1 MMEPSLAFGGVV
13 NVSSAPADLAAFY
26 PRAYQRLVGTLR
38 VMGVPSADAVEL
50 AQDAFVK
57 LIPRW
62 SSVKDYD
69 SPDAWLR
76 TVAWR
81 LWLNRRRGDRLHLV
95 ADPPG
100 GEQAGPDAASVD
112 LEVALAGLAEGMR
125 EVVVL
130 HYLTDRSVA
139 QIATELDVAEGTVKS
154 RLHRARAA
162 LAAALSV
169 QEDQR

>member
-1 MMEPSLAFGGVV
+1 M
-13 NVSSAPADLAAFY
+13 SSAPADLAAFY

-38 VMGVPSADAVEL
+38 VMGVPSADAAEV
-50 AQDAFVK
+50 AQDAFVR

-62 SSVKDYD
+62 SRIKDYE

-81 LWLNRRRGDRLHLV
+81 IWLNRRRGDRLRLV
-95 ADPPG
+95 ADAPESVHQPPA
-100 GEQAGPDAASVD
+100 QTSVD
-112 LEVALAGLAEGMR
+112 LAADVEAALADLPDGMR

-162 LAAALSV
+162 LATALSV
-169 QEDQR
+169 QEDPR

>member
-1 MMEPSLAFGGVV
+1 M
-13 NVSSAPADLAAFY
+13 SSAPADLAAFY

-38 VMGVPSADAVEL
+38 VMGVPSADAAEV
-50 AQDAFVK
+50 AQDAFVR

-62 SSVKDYD
+62 SRIKDYE

-81 LWLNRRRGDRLHLV
+81 IWLNRRRGDRLRLV
-95 ADPPG
+95 ADAPESVSQPPA
-100 GEQAGPDAASVD
+100 QTSVD
-112 LEVALAGLAEGMR
+112 LAAADVEAALADLPDGMR

-162 LAAALSV
+162 LATALSV
-169 QEDQR
+169 QEEPR